1 MVGELESPRGEG
13 QAYFF
18 FGAFFFLGAF
28 FFGAFLTAC
37 TGAMWGREAGREVV
51 RREEIKVNQHGK
63 QHRGARAH
71 IADDC

>member
-1 MVGELESPRGEG
+1 MFCSSKPQSRTEEFKAVPSWRGVVHREPGWMVEELESPRGEG

-37 TGAMWGREAGREVV
+37 TGVMWG
-51 RREEIKVNQHGK
+51 
-63 QHRGARAH
+63 
-71 IADDC
+71 